1 MNKIKFFKIDLIKG
15 DISVN
20 NVLKKLCEKFLE

>member
-20 NVLKKLCEKFLE
+20 KVLKKLYEKFLE